1 MPRTQ
6 VPEEGQRVQNI
17 NELKDLK
24 PRPEAVIRT
33 EGAASRNDGLS
44 NLYWWD
50 PNGVATNANGTT
62 IISSNVSGY
71 TSGDPD
77 EGVWRRMFKPSSEI
91 ESQIEKS
98 AGNQGAV
105 QYSDGSG
112 GFLGDASYL
121 YVDDSNGTVGIGTS
135 SPNTS
140 VALEIAGTTEISNN
154 TIQGNGGNLN
164 LVEPYLNAFGG
175 GKYGFNSNG
184 DPVIKDAS
192 NDTRYVANDNGAT
205 VLTNGNVQ
213 VADSLSVGQTS
224 SPSFTLDVNGNAN
237 ISLNLNVGGD
247 ATVSGAL
254 NVQDFTFDQDSGDL
268 VLSDSNGVELIRQP
282 KGGPTQFVQGAEIGS
297 IETPE
302 DSLTQVINAAST
314 SAASSGDVVGYT
326 FAVDNQSVLEVKA
339 DADGSGGITNKRV
352 TFSSGVEF
360 GGAGDGLV
368 SNNGN
373 LDVRLPISDGA
384 TPVANVYAFNFGT
397 DINVRD
403 DGGNQVTVEHANT
416 GAADSSNT
424 LPTVI
429 RSVSTDGRGHV
440 TSLSTGTFNDG
451 TDINISGNTINHAN
465 TGSDQSTG
473 NSGGTFIQSVSTDGR
488 GHVDSVSSNTFSAG
502 DGLNLSGTTF
512 NARIAVQE
520 GGTGVGSGAYLFNF
534 GNQLNVNDDGSN
546 QVSVSVNDGGG
557 SGLDADTLDGIEGSN
572 YARTDIAETFN
583 DEVYFTGGNV
593 GIGTSSPSS
602 LLDIQD
608 FIHLGT
614 GLDAQDATGNILLG
628 DYFGQA
634 TFKIAGAGGPSTD
647 YFYMSPET
655 ANQFEIQSGGNLVVR
670 AEDNQNFLV
679 GGNVGIGTTSP
690 NAKLDISNGD
700 VYLDNNQEI
709 KWGGGGNSPRII
721 DDPGF
726 IGTGDDFII
735 DGVSDGSNGRQVGF
749 RSDRGFYFLDE
760 NNNQLV
766 NIDSGGNVG
775 IGTNSPNQP
784 LDVEGAADL
793 NGRLNMRGNDVIN
806 VNTLN
811 LSNVTSNNGS
821 SHIDWTQP
829 VHFNNDSGN
838 NENYVARFSKNGA
851 SKPAIL
857 TEDIQIDDFTFDQ
870 DSGDLVLS
878 DNNGVELIRQP
889 KAGPTQFIQGAEI
902 GSIEAP
908 TDSFTQVINAPSTS
922 AAASGDL
929 VGYTFAVDN
938 QSILEVKADADGSGG
953 ITNKRVDFPGDVE
966 FGGAG
971 DGLVSSGGN
980 LDVRLP
986 ITDGGSPVANVFQF
1000 NIGGALEALDDG
1012 GNQTTIRHNN
1022 TSSQGNVSTGGA
1034 TVIDDINVDGYGHV
1048 TNMNTQN
1055 RRLSDWLVPTSDLN
1069 ISDENLDNVGNLN
1082 VSSINSNNGSSPVN
1096 VTQGFDMNNNFID
1109 NVGRFRTESSNPH
1122 PLNIHGGNQ
1131 TSYFDDSE
1139 NHIYI
1144 TQSSHPDTNDWGSMV
1159 LQSTNSKGWIMLATS
1174 NGSSPET
1181 KVRVTDGGNADFDL
1195 INGTDLDLNNN
1206 NINAV
1211 NNIRVDSGS
1220 IIGISG
1226 GPEIEFEGNGL
1237 EVQGVERLSFG
1248 DQNGNDGLDM
1258 NGYQI
1263 VNVGDLDVNGNT
1275 IVGDLDVNGL
1285 FETDG
1290 RVQINVESTP
1300 SVPSDGYRM
1309 NAHYT
1314 VTNGNTSTKSNYF
1327 SYIGTDVQY
1336 GTYNSNEGFFTQ
1348 GSYPRSHID
1357 MTALDSGG
1365 LSTLSGSSPWRTS
1378 YLRQY
1383 IIGDY
1388 LSSVNRVQLQD
1399 FNTTWV
1405 FGVDNNYNF
1414 TVGQDLY
1421 VENNVGI
1428 GTTSP
1433 SYDLEVSGTSSMNR
1447 LNLKN
1452 QESAGSDGD
1461 VIRDNSVGFI
1471 GKWGSNTQAVFWDS
1485 NNVSTGSNLTV
1496 NGGLGQE
1503 SQPDISIVNNPQF
1516 DGSQIGFGNDPD
1528 VLVYEDSNNASGPY
1542 WNNKDKLEIRG
1553 DGSVSGIELE
1563 AGYMHATQA
1572 AHVSGPIKV
1581 DDEVNFSGSF
1591 NVEYNSNSESL
1602 DFIYTG

>member
-112 GFLGDASYL
+112 GFLGDANYL
-121 YVDDSNGTVGIGTS
+121 YVDDSNGNVGIGTNNPKNTLDIKAGSDGEGLRLTGSGGGNALEILQDTGGANPDWDVETDSGGVLRFKDNTPYLYVNERLSVGDPSVNPQNEIDVVGNVVIGSSYAGSNLAPSNGLIVEGNVGIGTS
-135 SPNTS
+135 SP
-140 VALEIAGTTEISNN
+140 G
-154 TIQGNGGNLN
+154 
-164 LVEPYLNAFGG
+164 
-175 GKYGFNSNG
+175 
-184 DPVIKDAS
+184 
-192 NDTRYVANDNGAT
+192 
-205 VLTNGNVQ
+205 
-213 VADSLSVGQTS
+213 
-224 SPSFTLDVNGNAN
+224 FTLDVNEDAN
-237 ISLNLNVGGD
+237 ISSNLDVGGD
-247 ATVSGAL
+247 TTVSGAL
-254 NVQDFTFDQDSGDL
+254 DVQDFTFDQSSGDL

-282 KGGPTQFVQGAEIGS
+282 KAGATQFVQGAEIGS
-297 IETPE
+297 IEAPE
-302 DSLTQVINAAST
+302 DSLTQVINASST

-352 TFSSGVEF
+352 NFSSGVEF

-384 TPVANVYAFNFGT
+384 TFVTNAYEFVFGT
-397 DINVRD
+397 DINIRD
-403 DGGNQVTVEHANT
+403 DGGNQVTVEHADT

-488 GHVDSVSSNTFSAG
+488 GHVDSVSSNSFSAG

-534 GNQLNVNDDGSN
+534 GNQLNVNGDGPN

-557 SGLDADTLDGIEGSN
+557 SGLDADTVDGYEGN
-572 YARTDIAETFN
+572 ELAALAENETVTGQWTFN
-583 DEVYFTGGNV
+583 EQSGDTTLAIASNNFGTVEQLALKHTNAGDTSSILFDWRGGEYEIGSSGSFTDHGLNYISGRPSLAKHTFWNIDGTVQLFISDNNNV
-593 GIGTSSPSS
+593 GIGTSSPTGDLHVFDGRIDVGDYVNGNGISIRDS
-602 LLDIQD
+602 EIY
-608 FIHLGT
+608 GT
-614 GLDAQDATGNILLG
+614 QNNTVGAGSRALTLHDDVKVTNELYVNDGAYFTGN
-628 DYFGQA
+628 
-634 TFKIAGAGGPSTD
+634 
-647 YFYMSPET
+647 
-655 ANQFEIQSGGNLVVR
+655 
-670 AEDNQNFLV
+670 
-679 GGNVGIGTTSP
+679 NVGIGTTSP
-690 NAKLDISNGD
+690 D
-700 VYLDNNQEI
+700 
-709 KWGGGGNSPRII
+709 
-721 DDPGF
+721 
-726 IGTGDDFII
+726 
-735 DGVSDGSNGRQVGF
+735 
-749 RSDRGFYFLDE
+749 
-760 NNNQLV
+760 QL
-766 NIDSGGNVG
+766 
-775 IGTNSPNQP
+775 

-793 NGRLNMRGNDVIN
+793 NGRLNMRGNDIIN

-811 LSNVTSNNGS
+811 LSNVTSNNSS

-829 VHFNNDSGN
+829 VHFDNTGGN

-857 TEDIQIDDFTFDQ
+857 TEDIQIDDFTFGQ

-938 QSILEVKADADGSGG
+938 QSVFEVKADADGTGG
-953 ITNKRVDFPGDVE
+953 ITNKRIDFSNDVE

-971 DGLVSSGGN
+971 DGLVSNGGN
-980 LDVRLP
+980 LNVRLP
-986 ITDGGSPVANVFQF
+986 INDGATFVTNAYEFVF
-1000 NIGGALEALDDG
+1000 GGALDANDDG
-1012 GNQTTIRHNN
+1012 GNQVTIQHNN

-1048 TNMNTQN
+1048 TNINTQN

-1144 TQSSHPDTNDWGSMV
+1144 TQNSHPDTNVWGSMV

-1181 KVRVTDGGNADFDL
+1181 KVRLTDGGNADFDF
-1195 INGTDLDLNNN
+1195 INGTDLDLNGN
-1206 NINAV
+1206 
-1211 NNIRVDSGS
+1211 S
-1220 IIGISG
+1220 IK
-1226 GPEIEFEGNGL
+1226 
-1237 EVQGVERLSFG
+1237 
-1248 DQNGNDGLDM
+1248 
-1258 NGYQI
+1258 
-1263 VNVGDLDVNGNT
+1263 NVGSLDVNGTFDEAVTAVENAIGSNSFVTQPDSSGGKASIRFQSNVNPGSDEGFLRWYDNNNT
-1275 IVGDLDVNGL
+1275 YATGSGGETGVMALEAQNDDPGGGIGDHVALIPTGHIYLDTPYEVRVGDSSNYNVSLNSNG
-1285 FETDG
+1285 
-1290 RVQINVESTP
+1290 
-1300 SVPSDGYRM
+1300 DGYF
-1309 NAHYT
+1309 A
-1314 VTNGNTSTKSNYF
+1314 G
-1327 SYIGTDVQY
+1327 
-1336 GTYNSNEGFFTQ
+1336 
-1348 GSYPRSHID
+1348 
-1357 MTALDSGG
+1357 
-1365 LSTLSGSSPWRTS
+1365 
-1378 YLRQY
+1378 
-1383 IIGDY
+1383 
-1388 LSSVNRVQLQD
+1388 
-1399 FNTTWV
+1399 
-1405 FGVDNNYNF
+1405 
-1414 TVGQDLY
+1414 
-1421 VENNVGI
+1421 NVGI
-1428 GTTSP
+1428 GTTSPNQKLHVEASWKNQIQFGQGGTSNYASLSSGTVWSGWFTGGSSQTTMMRAEHDGSQVVFPNGNVGIGTNSP

-1471 GKWGSNTQAVFWDS
+1471 GKWGGNTQAVFWDS

-1542 WNNKDKLEIRG
+1542 WNNEDKLEIRG
-1553 DGSVSGIELE
+1553 DGSVSSIELE